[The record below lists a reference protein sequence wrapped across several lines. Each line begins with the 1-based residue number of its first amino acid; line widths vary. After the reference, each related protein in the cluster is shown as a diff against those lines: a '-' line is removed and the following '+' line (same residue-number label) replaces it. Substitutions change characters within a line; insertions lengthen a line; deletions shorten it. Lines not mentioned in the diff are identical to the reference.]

1 MRVSALSSI
10 EEPALSATCLRP
22 PIGVSNTAAEA
33 VWGQASQAAPPT
45 ANKAAA
51 LAPTQSVRRR
61 GNGDFPGLHGEDAE
75 RQLHAGRVQLQGD
88 TAARGTGTH
97 HLGADRHGRRAAAR
111 GSCGAPACHDEPA
124 GAVVAVESA
133 EHKAEEFA
141 VGHHNDIHGTM
152 IATEQAE
159 ISLHLLANVRNRV
172 VDLYR
177 EVMRM
182 GS

>member
-1 MRVSALSSI
+1 MTA
-10 EEPALSATCLRP
+10 
-22 PIGVSNTAAEA
+22 PIGYPEQFGTLLRRETPELGYAPGKQAVHKPAEGTQNVPGDKKVIEGPTFADHLAGFVS
-33 VWGQASQAAPPT
+33 GIDQ
-45 ANKAAA
+45 
-51 LAPTQSVRRR
+51 TQK
-61 GNGDFPGLHGEDAE
+61 
-75 RQLHAGRVQLQGD
+75 
-88 TAARGTGTH
+88 
-97 HLGADRHGRRAAAR
+97 
-111 GSCGAPACHDEPA
+111 
-124 GAVVAVESA
+124 SA

-152 IATEQAE
+152 IAVEQAD

>member
-1 MRVSALSSI
+1 MIA
-10 EEPALSATCLRP
+10 
-22 PIGVSNTAAEA
+22 PIGYPAQFGTLLPRDPAEGPSLGPIP
-33 VWGQASQAAPPT
+33 GQAPARGPAGPLGEAPAIKQPD
-45 ANKAAA
+45 A
-51 LAPTQSVRRR
+51 
-61 GNGDFPGLHGEDAE
+61 GNGISGETQRAPSVPNVVGPTFADHLKGFVSGIDQTEKSAE
-75 RQLHAGRVQLQGD
+75 R
-88 TAARGTGTH
+88 TG
-97 HLGADRHGRRAAAR
+97 
-111 GSCGAPACHDEPA
+111 
-124 GAVVAVESA
+124 
-133 EHKAEEFA
+133 EEFA

>member
-1 MRVSALSSI
+1 MTA
-10 EEPALSATCLRP
+10 
-22 PIGVSNTAAEA
+22 PIGYPEQFGVLLRRD
-33 VWGQASQAAPPT
+33 PPEG
-45 ANKAAA
+45 
-51 LAPTQSVRRR
+51 PTL
-61 GNGDFPGLHGEDAE
+61 GKPGLVPGFAPGYGPEVRPADANPIPPSDPGPHIE
-75 RQLHAGRVQLQGD
+75 GPTFAD
-88 TAARGTGTH
+88 
-97 HLGADRHGRRAAAR
+97 HLKGFVSGIDQTQK
-111 GSCGAPACHDEPA
+111 
-124 GAVVAVESA
+124 SA

-152 IATEQAE
+152 IAVEQAE